1 MIGIDTNVL
10 ARLLVQDDDMQ
21 SHLASVFFD
30 SLSTHNRWFVSAVVL
45 AQGNS
50 KVISLRICNK
60 SAFGAGYLL
69 VVVATSR
76 P

>member
-10 ARLLVQDDDMQ
+10 VRLLVQDDDMQ

-45 AQGNS
+45 AEVMGIESRIQG
-50 KVISLRICNK
+50 
-60 SAFGAGYLL
+60 
-69 VVVATSR
+69 
-76 P
+76 